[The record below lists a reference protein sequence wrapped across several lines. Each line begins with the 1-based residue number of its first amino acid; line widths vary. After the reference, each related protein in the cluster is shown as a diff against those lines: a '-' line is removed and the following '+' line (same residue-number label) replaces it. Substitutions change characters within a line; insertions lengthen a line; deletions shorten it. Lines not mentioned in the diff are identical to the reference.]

1 MIYLWYCNCCCRFN
15 DNKPSSLLSVFGCK
29 LVSIV
34 NDLDLFCKYS
44 QQHDAV
50 RIIQLNY
57 HGDLHLSRQRAVKSQ
72 RRNSIMTQQENT
84 IRFDQAKPTKQ
95 RSIEIVPRSRNQ
107 ERLVLALQS
116 ADQHIVVTAGPAGTG
131 KTYLAM
137 LAAVKAL
144 RNGEVDRIVL
154 TRPAVGVEDEKHG
167 FLPGDLNQKMD
178 PWVRPLTDILREY
191 YRAQDIADMIQ
202 EQKIEIAPLAFM
214 RGRTFKSSYII
225 ADEMQNATP
234 SQCKMLMT
242 RIGEDSK
249 IVITGDVEQADRN
262 RGNNG
267 LIDLCQRLQ
276 EGGVKGIAV
285 CHLDNQDIQ
294 RHKIIASVLNLYAD

>member
-1 MIYLWYCNCCCRFN
+1 M
-15 DNKPSSLLSVFGCK
+15 
-29 LVSIV
+29 
-34 NDLDLFCKYS
+34 
-44 QQHDAV
+44 
-50 RIIQLNY
+50 
-57 HGDLHLSRQRAVKSQ
+57 SRQKAVSKSQ
-72 RRNSIMTQQENT
+72 KRQQMTYQENT
-84 IRFDQAKPTKQ
+84 IRFEPAKPQ
-95 RSIEIVPRSRNQ
+95 RQRPIDIVPRTRNQ
-107 ERLVLALQS
+107 ERLVLALQD

-137 LAAVKAL
+137 LAAVKAF
-144 RNGEVDRIVL
+144 RAGEVDRIVL

-178 PWVRPLTDILREY
+178 PWIRPLTDILREY
-191 YRAQDIADMIQ
+191 YRQQDIAEMIE

-242 RIGEDSK
+242 RIGEGSK

-267 LIDLCQRLQ
+267 LMDLCQRLQ

-285 CHLDNQDIQ
+285 CHLDNRDIQ
-294 RHKIIASVLNLYAD
+294 RHKIIDSVLTLYAD

>member
-1 MIYLWYCNCCCRFN
+1 MRQY
-15 DNKPSSLLSVFGCK
+15 GA
-29 LVSIV
+29 VSFI
-34 NDLDLFCKYS
+34 
-44 QQHDAV
+44 
-50 RIIQLNY
+50 NY
-57 HGDLHLSRQRAVKSQ
+57 TTEYTLSRKTAVKQ
-72 RRNSIMTQQENT
+72 QKRQMTNQENT
-84 IRFDQAKPTKQ
+84 IKFDQTKPVKQ
-95 RSIEIVPRSRNQ
+95 RPIDIVPRTRNQ
-107 ERLVLALQS
+107 ERLVLALQD

-137 LAAVKAL
+137 LAAVKAF
-144 RNGEVDRIVL
+144 REGEVDRIVL

-191 YRAQDIADMIQ
+191 YRQPDIAAMIADQ
-202 EQKIEIAPLAFM
+202 VIEIAPLAFM
-214 RGRTFKSSYII
+214 RGRTFKDAFII

-234 SQCKMLMT
+234 NQVKMLMT
-242 RIGEDSK
+242 RIGEGSK

-267 LIDLCQRLQ
+267 LLDLCQRLQ

-285 CHLDNQDIQ
+285 CGLDNRDIQ
-294 RHKIIASVLNLYAD
+294 RHKIIDSVLNLYAD